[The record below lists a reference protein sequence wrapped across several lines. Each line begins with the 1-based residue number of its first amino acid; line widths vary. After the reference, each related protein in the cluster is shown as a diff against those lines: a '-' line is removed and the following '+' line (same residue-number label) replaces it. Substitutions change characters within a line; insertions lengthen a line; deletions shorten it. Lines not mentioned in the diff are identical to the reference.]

1 MMVSKMQLRSVGEMC
16 PGYIQA
22 GRTSWA
28 LAAENIEKDVSC
40 ETCIH
45 WEDSRCNIDLFDKVL
60 SSLDQT

>member
-1 MMVSKMQLRSVGEMC
+1 MVSKMQLHSVGKMC

-22 GRTSWA
+22 GNVSWV
-28 LAAENIEKDVSC
+28 LAAEDIKKGVSC

-45 WEDSRCNIDLFDKVL
+45 WEDNRCDIDLFDKVL